1 MKRAIYRSN
10 DTARQITD
18 RLDMDQVVRRYG
30 FEPNR
35 NGYIK
40 CPFHKGD
47 DNASLK
53 IYPGNRGWYCFGCGA
68 GHSVIDFV
76 MRLFDLDFKQALVR
90 INSDF
95 GLGLSAS
102 GGPSV
107 EEASRYLQQRAKEQK
122 ELEAFRKEYQ
132 EKTLRY
138 RELWDAVREGED
150 HPLYVRA
157 MWELPNLDDWFD
169 ENPWR

>member
-10 DTARQITD
+10 DTARQIID
-18 RLDMDQVVRRYG
+18 QLDMDQVVRRYG
-30 FEPNR
+30 FDPNR

-47 DNASLK
+47 DIASLK

-76 MRLFDLDFKQALVR
+76 MKLFDLDFKQALVR

-107 EEASRYLQQRAKEQK
+107 EEASRHLQQRAKEQK
-122 ELEAFRKEYQ
+122 ELEEFRRIYQ
-132 EKTLRY
+132 SKTILHRHMWAALQSGEETPLY
-138 RELWDAVREGED
+138 FSALREL
-150 HPLYVRA
+150 PI
-157 MWELPNLDDWFD
+157 LDNWFD